1 MTQPI
6 DLASA
11 GPDAGEKL
19 LEAGV
24 EFADNPEPRCAC
36 VLLLDTSGSM
46 RGEAIAAL
54 NAGLKSFKEELVQD
68 SLAARRVEVAIVTFG
83 GEVKVVQEFVTA
95 DEFTPPTLEASG
107 LTPMGAGIQKS
118 FELLES
124 RKAQY

>member
-24 EFADNPEPRCAC
+24 EFADNPEPRCPC

-46 RGEAIAAL
+46 RGEAIKAL
-54 NAGLKSFKEELVQD
+54 NEGLKSFKEELSQD
-68 SLAARRVEVAIVTFG
+68 TLASRRVEIAIVTFG
-83 GEVKVVQEFVTA
+83 GDVQVVQEFITV
-95 DEFTPPTLEASG
+95 DEFTAPTLEANG
-107 LTPMGAGIQKS
+107 LTPMGTGI
-118 FELLES
+118 
-124 RKAQY
+124 